1 MKFTPASDTAK
12 QEVLEY
18 AKEHLSVEDAKKILE
33 RQGYFVDNLWHVDDV
48 TAWVYEC
55 DEDTAKQIMSKALT
69 SEDVIHSVWDKMDY
83 FSNHFKLKIKTK

>member
-33 RQGYFVDNLWHVDDV
+33 RHGYSVDNLWHVDDV
-48 TAWVYEC
+48 TAWAYEC
-55 DEDTAKQIMSKALT
+55 DEDTAKEILDKALINDHV
-69 SEDVIHSVWDKMDY
+69 SQAVWDSIDY
-83 FSNHFKLKIKTK
+83 FAEKLNIERK